1 MPFSIFDSDIFI
13 QYIYETLS
21 IFHNKELI
29 QTGSHISYLGKKSE
43 IKTIH
48 CKSEALFIKNI

>member
-1 MPFSIFDSDIFI
+1 MPFLIFDSDIFI

-29 QTGSHISYLGKKSE
+29 QTDISVKIVK
-43 IKTIH
+43 
-48 CKSEALFIKNI
+48 